1 MRAMSDARQEALVE
15 LMFLAVH
22 ADGEFGEE
30 ERNAF
35 AQAIRERGGPTG
47 AEFKKTMDRIER
59 DVAAQGRE
67 ARIGALAASFPDAK
81 SKEDALVAVIAMVA
95 ADGVV
100 RTSERELILEVAEGL
115 GVEGDRAA
123 DLVAAGT
130 RATR

>member
-1 MRAMSDARQEALVE
+1 MTDARSDALLE

-35 AQAIRERGGPTG
+35 AAAVRDRGGPSG
-47 AEFKKTMDRIER
+47 AAFKTAMDRIEK
-59 DVAAQGRE
+59 DVAAQGRDK
-67 ARIGALAASFPDAK
+67 RIAALASSFSDAK
-81 SKEDALVAVIAMVA
+81 AKEDALVAVIQMVA

-100 RTSERELILEVAEGL
+100 RTSERELILEVADGL
-115 GVEGDRAA
+115 GIEGDRAA

>member
-1 MRAMSDARQEALVE
+1 MADPRADALLE

-35 AQAIRERGGPTG
+35 AQGVRDRGGPSG
-47 AEFKKTMDRIER
+47 AAFKASMDRIEK

-67 ARIGALAASFPDAK
+67 ARIKSLSSSFPDGKA
-81 SKEDALVAVIAMVA
+81 KEDALVAVIQMVA

-115 GVEGDRAA
+115 GIEGDRAA

>member
-1 MRAMSDARQEALVE
+1 MADPREEALLE

-22 ADGEFGEE
+22 ADGEFGDE

-35 AQAIRERGGPTG
+35 AQAVRDRGGPSG
-47 AEFKKTMDRIER
+47 AAFKASMDRIEK
-59 DVAAQGRE
+59 DVASQGRDK
-67 ARIGALAASFPDAK
+67 RIAALAGSFADAK
-81 SKEDALVAVIAMVA
+81 AKEDALTAVIQMVA

-115 GVEGDRAA
+115 GIDNDRAA
-123 DLVAAGT
+123 DLVQAGT